1 MPGCS
6 RRAQSVDCL
15 ECAAPQSSAA
25 RGRGAEKPPLGRV
38 ARDGSVYR
46 GMPSAARR
54 GSLARLPKGK
64 GQESP
69 KRGFY
74 PCSDPDPRQ
83 TLGRA
88 ALIFRTSVY
97 RRGLLGAVPHNE
109 EREHV
114 VVCSPFHGGI
124 GGRSCALRRDVESG
138 RFAIDPCRERD
149 RTLRAE
155 TISLGS
161 GNESRPAGRRRLCLN
176 TNKPE
181 SDSCVPP

>member
-1 MPGCS
+1 
-6 RRAQSVDCL
+6 
-15 ECAAPQSSAA
+15 
-25 RGRGAEKPPLGRV
+25 
-38 ARDGSVYR
+38 
-46 GMPSAARR
+46 MPSAARR

-124 GGRSCALRRDVESG
+124 GGRSRAHRRGGGRGTCVMDQGLERGCTSEALRNTMGAGIESG
-138 RFAIDPCRERD
+138 
-149 RTLRAE
+149 
-155 TISLGS
+155 
-161 GNESRPAGRRRLCLN
+161 
-176 TNKPE
+176 
-181 SDSCVPP
+181 PPGGGP